1 MMKKVTKT
9 ILQDAAS
16 RLMFSL
22 SDEQLDVLLNEFE
35 ILTQQMELIGQLE
48 GVDQLAP
55 MTFPFEVTVESMR
68 IDEPSVP
75 LTQTEAL
82 ANASSKVA
90 GQIKLPKVV

>member
-1 MMKKVTKT
+1 MMKKVTKA

-22 SDEQLDVLLNEFE
+22 SDDQLDLLLIEFD
-35 ILTQQMELIGQLE
+35 ILIQQMELIGHLE
-48 GVDQLAP
+48 NVDQVEP
-55 MTFPFEVTVESMR
+55 MTFPFEVSVDMMR
-68 IDEPSVP
+68 SDEPSEP
-75 LTQTEAL
+75 LTQSEAL

>member
-16 RLMFSL
+16 RLMFTL
-22 SDEQLDVLLNEFE
+22 SDEQLDLLLNEFDVL
-35 ILTQQMELIGQLE
+35 IQQMEFIGHIE
-48 GVDQLAP
+48 GVDQVEP
-55 MTFPFEVTVESMR
+55 MTFPFDVMVDTMR
-68 IDEPSVP
+68 DDEPTLP
-75 LTQTEAL
+75 LTPNEAL